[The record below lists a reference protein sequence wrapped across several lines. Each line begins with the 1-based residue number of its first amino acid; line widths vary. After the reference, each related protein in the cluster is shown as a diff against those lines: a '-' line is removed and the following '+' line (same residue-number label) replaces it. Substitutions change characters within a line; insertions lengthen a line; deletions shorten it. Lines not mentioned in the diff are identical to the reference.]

1 MQGHPH
7 PGQSSAKK
15 QKRKQQVRLQGHSEQ
30 MAAVASTI
38 AISLASKS
46 NNLELETLVNLFSL
60 ITQTLRLILAQRA
73 VDGKSDLSDTIIL

>member
-7 PGQSSAKK
+7 PGQSSGKK
-15 QKRKQQVRLQGHSEQ
+15 QKRKQQARLQGHSEQ

-46 NNLELETLVNLFSL
+46 NDLELETLVN
-60 ITQTLRLILAQRA
+60 LAQRA
-73 VDGKSDLSDTIIL
+73 VDGKSDLSETIIL

>member
-1 MQGHPH
+1 MQGH
-7 PGQSSAKK
+7 
-15 QKRKQQVRLQGHSEQ
+15 LEQ

-46 NNLELETLVNLFSL
+46 NDLELETLVNLFSL

-73 VDGKSDLSDTIIL
+73 VDGKSDLSETIIL